1 LINKLLH
8 RPTVYIKDKAAKEG
22 NTEVVKIFEDM
33 FSSKWDFRK
42 KGKSL
47 EEIEDIVREEQ

>member
-1 LINKLLH
+1 
-8 RPTVYIKDKAAKEG
+8 
-22 NTEVVKIFEDM
+22 VVKIFEDM

-47 EEIEDIVREEQ
+47 EEIEDIVREDQ